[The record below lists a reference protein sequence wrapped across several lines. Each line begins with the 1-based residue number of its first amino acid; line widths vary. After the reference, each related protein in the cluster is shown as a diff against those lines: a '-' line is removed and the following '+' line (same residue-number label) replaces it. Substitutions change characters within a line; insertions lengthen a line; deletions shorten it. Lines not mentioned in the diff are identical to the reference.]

1 MFKYLI
7 LALALQLPSL
17 ASAQTEAQTP
27 SASFDTTKDTKA
39 KAPVPKPQVSIET
52 SIGLILIELYDQQAP
67 VSAAN
72 FLAYVRSGFYNG
84 TIFHR
89 VIPGFV
95 VQGGG
100 FDKQYQRLAT
110 NPAII
115 NESTSALKNKRGTLA
130 LARLPDP
137 NSATS
142 QFFINLQDNPSLDW
156 HPNQPGYT
164 VFGRVVSGME
174 VVDKLAQLPQ
184 GEHSGVF
191 VNAPNAPVAIIKMTL
206 VEDER

>member
-1 MFKYLI
+1 MPIFWF
-7 LALALQLPSL
+7 
-17 ASAQTEAQTP
+17 T
-27 SASFDTTKDTKA
+27 F
-39 KAPVPKPQVSIET
+39 
-52 SIGLILIELYDQQAP
+52 
-67 VSAAN
+67 AAA
-72 FLAYVRSGFYNG
+72 FT

-100 FDKQYQRLAT
+100 FDKQYQRLTT

-156 HPNQPGYT
+156 RPNQPGYT

-174 VVDKLAQLPQ
+174 VVDRLAQLPQ

-191 VNAPNAPVAIIKMTL
+191 MNAPNAPVTIVKMTL